1 MEWLWWWGAA
11 LLLVMAEILSL
22 DLVLLMFAGGAIA
35 AGIAAALGVPFAAQ
49 ILLLALVS
57 VLLLLVL
64 RPWLLRYLRE
74 RVPLVE
80 TNTAAQVGRLALVV
94 EDVDIRGGRVKLSGE
109 VWSARAA
116 QRDVRHEA
124 GSEVR
129 VVAIDGA
136 TAVVDDASVLVPGP
150 VHPDT
155 GHPRT
160 GRVLRRFGRS
170 SATRSH
176 RPEETA

>member
-11 LLLVMAEILSL
+11 LLLVLAEVLSL

-35 AGIAAALGVPFAAQ
+35 AGIAAAFGVPLAAQ
-49 ILLLALVS
+49 LLLLSLVS
-57 VLLLLVL
+57 VLLLMVL

-94 EDVDIRGGRVKLSGE
+94 EDVDVRGGRVKLSGE
-109 VWSARAA
+109 VWSARTADH
-116 QRDVRHEA
+116 DVRYGP

-136 TAVVDDASVLVPGP
+136 TAVVDDASVSPPVVAPVDTQPRPGRI
-150 VHPDT
+150 V
-155 GHPRT
+155 
-160 GRVLRRFGRS
+160 RRFGRS
-170 SATRSH
+170 AAARHH
-176 RPEETA
+176 RPEENA

>member
-11 LLLVMAEILSL
+11 LLLVAIEVLSL

-35 AGIAAALGVPFAAQ
+35 AGIAAAFGAPFELQ
-49 ILLLALVS
+49 LLLLAVVS
-57 VLLLLVL
+57 ALLLVSL

-80 TNTAAQVGRLALVV
+80 TNSAAQLGRLALVV
-94 EDVDIRGGRVKLSGE
+94 QDVDVHGGRVKLSGE
-109 VWSARAA
+109 VWSARTA
-116 QRDVRHEA
+116 QAGTRYDV

-136 TAVVDDASVLVPGP
+136 TAVVDHASVSIPQPQGP
-150 VHPDT
+150 PVRRPARRLGRFTSPAHP
-155 GHPRT
+155 
-160 GRVLRRFGRS
+160 
-170 SATRSH
+170 H
-176 RPEETA
+176 RPEDTA